1 MTTTRDRGRP
11 VGSRQRAIAVLLGLL
26 GALTVATG
34 LYLVVVRPP
43 MLPEDLRFIGVSRE
57 QLPARMPLVAT
68 TLSIYKPRGLT
79 KYGWRKQREGA
90 PALD

>member
-1 MTTTRDRGRP
+1 
-11 VGSRQRAIAVLLGLL
+11 
-26 GALTVATG
+26 
-34 LYLVVVRPP
+34 
-43 MLPEDLRFIGVSRE
+43 
-57 QLPARMPLVAT
+57 MPLVAT